1 MPTTDI
7 GKFRLELG
15 DTPAA
20 YGLTPAQQTEFEQ
33 VALFNDE
40 EVGYFLTEGG
50 SVRSAVALAVDALTL
65 RFARQ
70 YDTTIDGQSFQRSQI
85 AAMLE
90 KRSGVLS
97 SQRAGIV
104 TQYVT
109 RIDANSDDISAE
121 DTRAHGTAGNRTGTW
136 DPCGYDLDPD
146 HDIPS

>member
-1 MPTTDI
+1 MPITTDLD
-7 GKFRLELG
+7 KFRLSLG
-15 DTPAA
+15 DDEAT
-20 YGLTPAQQTEFEQ
+20 Q
-33 VALFNDE
+33 LFNDDE
-40 EVGYFLTEGG
+40 AEYFLEAAG
-50 SVRSAVALAVDALTL
+50 SIAGAVALAVDALTL
-65 RFARQ
+65 RYARQ

-146 HDIPS
+146 HDIPA